1 MMKLYT
7 VEDQEWQQVAP
18 FVDTLIL
25 PVASCFME
33 HKQLPFQSFHRLER
47 VAERVEQ
54 GLQGRVFLLP
64 TIVDYGMAPELFRSV
79 IHNTVQSLQK
89 SGFTH
94 LVVLTD
100 EKHTYLEN
108 DESADLPVFST
119 ITRIVSCGS
128 GDDTWELEKHVRE
141 TTEAIVQNWQ
151 NSY

>member
-1 MMKLYT
+1 MMKLCT
-7 VEDQEWQQVAP
+7 VDDQEWQQVAP

-25 PVASCFME
+25 PVASCLME
-33 HKQLPFQSFHRLER
+33 QKQVPFQSLHRLER

-64 TIVDYGMAPELFRSV
+64 TIVDYGMAAELFRAV

-89 SGFTH
+89 SGFAH

-100 EKHTYLEN
+100 EKHTHLGD
-108 DESADLPVFST
+108 DESLDSPVFSM
-119 ITRIVSCGS
+119 ITKVVSCEPT
-128 GDDTWELEKHVRE
+128 DDMWELEKHVRE
-141 TTEAIVQNWQ
+141 ATESIVQNWQ

>member
-7 VEDQEWQQVAP
+7 VDNKEWQQVAP

-25 PVASCFME
+25 PVASCFIE
-33 HKQLPFQSFHRLER
+33 QKQVPQSFHRLER

-89 SGFTH
+89 SGFSH

-100 EKHTYLEN
+100 EKHAHMEG
-108 DESADLPVFST
+108 DEKPDSPVLST
-119 ITRIVSCGS
+119 FTKVVSCELE
-128 GDDTWELEKHVRE
+128 DDTWELEKHVRE
-141 TTEAIVQNWQ
+141 TMEAIVQNWQ